1 MLDIEVA
8 LTPCSVYVAL
18 FCWLAQPRR
27 RNTAQTHLSKLSVA
41 CGSVSPVYSN
51 IGMSV
56 SVGMGMDRVVAQS
69 NPGGNAIE
77 QICQQAEMD
86 VGEGVPV
93 IRRHSYCLGG
103 KQR

>member
-1 MLDIEVA
+1 M
-8 LTPCSVYVAL
+8 TPLPAVYGIW
-18 FCWLAQPRR
+18 WLMQPRR

-41 CGSVSPVYSN
+41 SGSMSPVHSN
-51 IGMSV
+51 MGVSV
-56 SVGMGMDRVVAQS
+56 SVGMGMDRAVAQS

-77 QICQQAEMD
+77 QICQQAEMVD

-93 IRRHSYCLGG
+93 VRRHSYCLGG